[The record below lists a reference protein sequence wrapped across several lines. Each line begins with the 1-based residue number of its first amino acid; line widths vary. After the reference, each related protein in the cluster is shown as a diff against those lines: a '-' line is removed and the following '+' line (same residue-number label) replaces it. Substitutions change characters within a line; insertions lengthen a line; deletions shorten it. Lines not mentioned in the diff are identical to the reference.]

1 MLSVTAIAR
10 SAGISASNVI
20 SARGGVAVLSDMDLG
35 SEADSATRLMLNIRV
50 VLAEPTFDP
59 GAVFRLTGEW
69 NDELFR
75 AGERTA
81 VSGLLRVNAI
91 GGGT

>member
-1 MLSVTAIAR
+1 
-10 SAGISASNVI
+10 
-20 SARGGVAVLSDMDLG
+20 MDLG

-81 VSGLLRVNAI
+81 ASGLLRVNAI
-91 GGGT
+91 GGGTWITGFETIVGLDSRLFG